1 MLLTMDQPADDYDS
15 PWKSAVMRYFREF
28 MAFFFPQAHDAID
41 WRQPHRFL
49 DQELAQVVRDASLG
63 RRRLDKL
70 IQVAGRDG
78 AASLLYIHIEIQ
90 RSREQGFA
98 ERIFTY
104 HYRIYDRFR
113 SPVNTL
119 VILADPHP
127 GWRPDSFRY
136 DTHGGETSIIFPVVK
151 LLDFWPGLDRLLG
164 SHNAFALLTAAHL
177 MTLRTR
183 GQDQQRFEF
192 KAMLTA
198 LMYQRNWDAQRV
210 LDLFHVLDWMMKV
223 PDHLQHQLAM
233 RIDELNRSKDMP
245 FENLMIRMAKEKA
258 RAEGLQEGR
267 EAGMAQG
274 REEGR
279 EKGREE
285 GREEGRDEGRR
296 AVVSKLLRLRFGPLP
311 LHAEQF
317 LAMAGPAELTALE
330 DKILQAASLDE
341 LIRPEE

>member
-1 MLLTMDQPADDYDS
+1 MLQPMEQPADDYDT
-15 PWKSAVMRYFREF
+15 PWKTAVMRYFREF

-41 WRQPHRFL
+41 WQLGYSFL

-70 IQVAGRDG
+70 VQVASRDG
-78 AASLLYIHIEIQ
+78 EPNILYIHIEIQ
-90 RSREQGFA
+90 RSREKDFA

-104 HYRIYDRFR
+104 HYRIFDRFR
-113 SPVNTL
+113 SPVSTL

-127 GWRPDSFRY
+127 GWRPDCYRY
-136 DTHGGETSIIFPVVK
+136 DTCGCETSIIFPVVK
-151 LLDFWPGLDRLLG
+151 LLDYWPGMARLLS

-183 GQDQQRFEF
+183 GQDRQRFEF

-198 LMYQRNWDAQRV
+198 LLYERQWDAQRV
-210 LDLFHVLDWMMKV
+210 LDLFNVLDWMMKI
-223 PDHLQHQLAM
+223 PGDLQDQLAT
-233 RIDELNRSKDMP
+233 RIDELNRSKEMP

-258 RAEGLQEGR
+258 RKEGLQEGR
-267 EAGMAQG
+267 DAGLEIG

-285 GREEGRDEGRR
+285 GRRGCGWGDGVGHERYSE
-296 AVVSKLLRLRFGPLP
+296 K
-311 LHAEQF
+311 
-317 LAMAGPAELTALE
+317 
-330 DKILQAASLDE
+330 
-341 LIRPEE
+341 